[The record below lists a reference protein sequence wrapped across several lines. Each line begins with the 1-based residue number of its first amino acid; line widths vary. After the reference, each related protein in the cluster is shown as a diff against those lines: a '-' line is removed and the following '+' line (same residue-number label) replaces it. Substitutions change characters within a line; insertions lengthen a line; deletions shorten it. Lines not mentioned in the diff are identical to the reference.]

1 MKIRLLLALA
11 ALTLGYTVPAFA
23 QEKEP
28 TPSASTPEVDATK
41 FLPLTASK
49 LCAEAK

>member
-1 MKIRLLLALA
+1 M
-11 ALTLGYTVPAFA
+11 TVPDSSSTG
-23 QEKEP
+23 EP
-28 TPSASTPEVDATK
+28 LDPADSGAVIWINVRLVDAAK